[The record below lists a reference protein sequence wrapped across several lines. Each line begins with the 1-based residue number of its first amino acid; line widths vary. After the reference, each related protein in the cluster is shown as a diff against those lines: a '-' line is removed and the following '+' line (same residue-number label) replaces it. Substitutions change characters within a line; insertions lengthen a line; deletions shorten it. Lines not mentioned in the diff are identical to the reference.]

1 MTARLLALLERPR
14 TLPEL
19 ARALGVETGT
29 VRALLRQLEARG
41 YVGLAYAE
49 GPACGVACPACS
61 MKRLCPVAGQA
72 TPEVPAYRLTD
83 RGKRAL
89 RGKVPL

>member
-19 ARALGVETGT
+19 ARALGLETGT
-29 VRALLRQLEARG
+29 VLALLHRLEARG
-41 YVGLAYAE
+41 YVGPAYAE
-49 GPACGVACPACS
+49 SPACGVACGGCS
-61 MKRLCPVAGQA
+61 LKRLCPVAGQTA
-72 TPEVPAYRLTD
+72 PKVAAYRLTD